1 MRNARQLRCFR
12 PGAAVG
18 GRRRGWAGVTG
29 GSWGRRKGLPLPPA
43 LPYTHISLCLHWGLL
58 LWLGAALRGGGAG
71 SRSGAATSSPLC
83 FLCCY
88 LFGGGVLGLRL
99 PVAELRSAVDV
110 VPLRPQTSGRLLL
123 CVCRSALSTV
133 VVLLPPLPPPRQL
146 SAGRSEVGGREREG
160 GEGRNL
166 GIYLIRSQQPGPA
179 LYSSVV
185 FDSKRGKK
193 RKNSYG
199 GKGGRSIHFSW

>member
-1 MRNARQLRCFR
+1 M
-12 PGAAVG
+12 
-18 GRRRGWAGVTG
+18 
-29 GSWGRRKGLPLPPA
+29 
-43 LPYTHISLCLHWGLL
+43 
-58 LWLGAALRGGGAG
+58 
-71 SRSGAATSSPLC
+71 
-83 FLCCY
+83 
-88 LFGGGVLGLRL
+88 LGLRL

-193 RKNSYG
+193 KKKLLWWEG
-199 GKGGRSIHFSW
+199 GEEYSFFVVEDEGKHP